1 MADVESLELK
11 IKGNASGATRSINTL
26 IKTLEK
32 LEKATAG
39 GCGLSAVA
47 GEMSQLKHISIG
59 LDSTNRKTTKSFA
72 NVAAKVTAAAYALKK
87 GGAMI
92 AGWINE
98 SNTYVENMNLF
109 NVAMGEYAS
118 SAQKYAEQVGEI
130 MGIDPSEW
138 MRNQGLFMTLA
149 TGFGVAGDRAAK
161 MSEQLTQLG
170 YDLSSFFNIPVEE
183 AMQKLKSGFAGELE
197 PLRNLGYD
205 LSQAKLEAVALS
217 LGIDKAVS
225 SMSQAEKS
233 QLRYHAIMTQV
244 TVAQGDMARTLE
256 DPANQLRVL
265 RAQVTQ
271 AARALGNVFIP
282 VLNAVLPIV
291 TAVANVIASLAN
303 AIASLFGFTAK
314 TGGATTLARV
324 GDSANETADG
334 LDRAAGGASKLRK
347 MLLGIDELNVAPD
360 TSGGGGGGGGIN
372 GDEFGFEIPTY
383 DFLEGAVATRIKEIA
398 DKMKEWLGLTEEI
411 NSWSDLF
418 STRLGGILMLVGA
431 IGTGLAVWKFGK
443 PLKAGIE
450 TLMLFLKAA
459 SGSNGAASAVT
470 LLFGEK
476 SIAGLEKFMSLIGN
490 SAIGKLLL
498 GAGGSSIGATAA
510 AIAGVV
516 AAVAALAA
524 GIVIV
529 TMESENFRRGIVTTF
544 EGVGWVVKGI
554 GDIIAGI
561 DKNLGAVWSGM
572 KEQLK
577 GIVPPGV
584 LDFLDA
590 LDLGIGDLLI
600 TAGGLVLFGPWGL
613 LIEGVVLG
621 IKAIGHAASDSLKP
635 VDLFGDGISDLTK
648 SKVEPFIDAMDDL
661 GVATKTLDWGNAI
674 VTEADVA
681 NIGAKLA
688 TITDT
693 ILNELDSDRNQA
705 LATLDPLKAA
715 LGDARF
721 QELTERVEQSYA
733 TQVEQVTAWQNEINT
748 IVATAQEE
756 RRALTDEEAAQIE
769 EIQKKMMETGVK
781 YLSES
786 ETESN
791 LILQRLKDSATQLT
805 TEQASE
811 VIKNALKARDE
822 TVAAANEQYDGIC
835 MEAQRMLDAGAITKA
850 EYDEIVAAAK
860 QVRDDTVTAA
870 EDQYSSILKT
880 AKDRMGE
887 YAKYIDEKTGEIK
900 SNWKVWCDDLSKR
913 WNETWS
919 GIEKWWK
926 NTAQPAI
933 DDILKGIGAIF
944 DPQTYVSMWNE
955 FLKWWN
961 GLNLP
966 QLKFKMPHFSWGTQA
981 ATGTLK
987 TVMEFLNIPARIP
1000 SLSVSWY
1007 ANGGFPGENG
1017 QLFVA
1022 NEAGP
1027 EMVGRIGNR
1036 NAVVNN
1042 DQIVESVSRGVYQAV
1057 ASAMSQS
1064 GNNQV
1069 VEAKV
1074 NDKVLFEVMVSR
1086 ARQETVRTGY
1096 NPLLGGV

>member
-26 IKTLEK
+26 MDTLKK

-47 GEMSQLKHISIG
+47 GEMGKLKDINIG
-59 LDSTNRKTTKSFA
+59 LSASNRGTTKSFA

-87 GGAMI
+87 GGAMV
-92 AGWINE
+92 AGWIKE
-98 SNTYVENMNLF
+98 SNEYVENMNLF

-118 SAQKYAEQVGEI
+118 SAQKYAEQVGEV
-130 MGIDPSEW
+130 MGIDPSQW

-183 AMQKLKSGFAGELE
+183 AMQKLKSGFSGELE

-205 LSQAKLEAVALS
+205 LSQAKLEAIALS
-217 LGIDKAVS
+217 LGIDKTVS

-244 TVAQGDMARTLE
+244 TAAQGDMARTLE

-265 RAQVTQ
+265 QAQTTQ

-291 TAVANVIASLAN
+291 TAVANVIAFLASV
-303 AIASLFGFTAK
+303 IASLFGFGAK
-314 TGGATTLARV
+314 ASGSSGLGGVSKGA
-324 GDSANETADG
+324 EKTADG

-347 MLLGIDELNVAPD
+347 MLLGIDELNVMPD
-360 TSGGGGGGGGIN
+360 TSGGGGGGGIN

-383 DFLEGAVATRIKEIA
+383 DFLDGAVATRVKEIA
-398 DKMKEWLGLTEEI
+398 DKMKEWLGLTEDI
-411 NSWSDLF
+411 NSWSDFF

-431 IGTGLAVWKFGK
+431 IGTGFAVWKFGK
-443 PLKAGIE
+443 PLMAGID

-459 SGSNGAASAVT
+459 SGNSGAGSAFT
-470 LLFGEK
+470 LFFGEK
-476 SIAGLEKFMSLIGN
+476 AMAGLEKFVGLIGGTP
-490 SAIGKLLL
+490 IGKLLM
-498 GAGGSSIGATAA
+498 GAGGSSIGSTAA
-510 AIAGVV
+510 AIAGV
-516 AAVAALAA
+516 AAAIASLVS

-529 TMESENFRRGIVTTF
+529 TLESENFRRGIVTAF
-544 EGVGWVVKGI
+544 EGIAWVVGGI
-554 GDIIAGI
+554 VDIIGGI
-561 DKNLGAVWSGM
+561 FETLGIIWAETKRGLSD
-572 KEQLK
+572 
-577 GIVPPGV
+577 IVPDEILSV
-584 LDFLDA
+584 IDA
-590 LDLGIGDLLI
+590 LEIGIGDLLV
-600 TAGGLVLFGPWGL
+600 TAGGFALFGPAGL
-613 LIEGVVLG
+613 LIEAAVLG
-621 IKAIGHAASDSLKP
+621 FKALGHAASDSLEP
-635 VDLFGDGISDLTK
+635 VELFGDGISDVTK
-648 SKVEPFIDAMDDL
+648 AKVKPFIEAMDEL
-661 GVATKTLDWGNAI
+661 GTATKTLDWGNAI

-688 TITDT
+688 TITET
-693 ILNELDSDRNQA
+693 ILNELSSDRNQA

-715 LGDARF
+715 MGDARF
-721 QELTERVEQSYA
+721 QELTERVEQSYT
-733 TQVEQVTAWQNEINT
+733 TQVERVTAWQNEINT
-748 IVATAQEE
+748 IVATAQAE
-756 RRALTDEEAAQIE
+756 RRSLTEEEATQIE
-769 EIQKKMMETGVK
+769 KIQKKMMETGVK

-791 LILQRLKDSATQLT
+791 LILQRLKDNATQLT

-811 VIKNALKARDE
+811 VIKNAITARDE
-822 TVAAANEQYDGIC
+822 TIAAAHEQYDGIC
-835 MEAQRMLDAGAITKA
+835 MEAQRMLDTGTITKE

-860 QVRDDTVTAA
+860 QARDDAVSAA
-870 EDQYSSILKT
+870 EEQYSDILTT
-880 AKDRMGE
+880 AKNKMGE

-900 SNWKVWCDDLSKR
+900 SNWQVWCDDLAKLWGDTSAAI
-913 WNETWS
+913 N
-919 GIEKWWK
+919 KWWFE
-926 NTAQPAI
+926 TAKPI
-933 DDILKGIGAIF
+933 VDSILKGIGSIF
-944 DPQTYVSMWNE
+944 DPQTYVGLWNE
-955 FLKWWN
+955 LTKWWN
-961 GLNLP
+961 SLKLP
-966 QLKFKMPHFSWGTQA
+966 QLSFKMPHFSWGTQA
-981 ATGTLK
+981 ASGTLK
-987 TVMEFLNIPARIP
+987 TVMDFLNIPARIP
-1000 SLSVSWY
+1000 KLSVSWY
-1007 ANGGFPGENG
+1007 ANGGFPTEGEM
-1017 QLFVA
+1017 FVA
-1022 NEAGP
+1022 REAGP
-1027 EMVGRIGNR
+1027 EMVGSIGGR
-1036 NAVVNN
+1036 TAVANN

-1057 ASAMSQS
+1057 VSAMGSS
-1064 GNNQV
+1064 NGNQV